1 VPDADD
7 VSAVG
12 GAVRDDL
19 ARADSTGSGSSGD
32 DQPPRY
38 VRIGNALLAITEDAI
53 YVGIAVILSVAAGA
67 LLVSAARGLTHL
79 NEGKH
84 ATEVVLSVLD
94 TLLLVFIVV
103 ELLFAVRVI
112 LGRREVVAE
121 PFLIVGIIASIK
133 EIIVLSVEAADY
145 VGKGD
150 TFTHAIIE
158 VAVLGGLVLVLAI
171 AAILLRAKEKEP
183 EEGHAGPRR
192 ATQSDDESVKVG
204 KGDPTDGA
212 G

>member
-1 VPDADD
+1 VPDSDD
-7 VSAVG
+7 VHAVRD
-12 GAVRDDL
+12 AVRDDVS
-19 ARADSTGSGSSGD
+19 RADSTGSGSSDD

-53 YVGIAVILSVAAGA
+53 YVGIAIILSVSAGA
-67 LLVSAARGLTHL
+67 LLISAGRGLTHL
-79 NEGKH
+79 NEGTP

-145 VGKGD
+145 VGKD
-150 TFTHAIIE
+150 DKFFHAIIE
-158 VAVLGGLVLVLAI
+158 VGVLGLLVLVLAV

-192 ATQSDDESVKVG
+192 ATRSEDESVKVG
-204 KGDPTDGA
+204 QGDPTGGA

>member
-1 VPDADD
+1 VPDPDGADTVRD
-7 VSAVG
+7 
-12 GAVRDDL
+12 AVRDDV
-19 ARADSTGSGSSGD
+19 ARADSTGSGSSDD

-38 VRIGNALLAITEDAI
+38 VRIGNALLAITEDVI
-53 YVGIAVILSVAAGA
+53 YVGIAIILSVAAGA
-67 LLVSAARGLTHL
+67 LLIAAGRGLTRL
-79 NEGKH
+79 NEGTP

-145 VGKGD
+145 VGKED
-150 TFTHAIIE
+150 KFTHAIIE
-158 VAVLGGLVLVLAI
+158 VAVLGVLVLVLAVS
-171 AAILLRAKEKEP
+171 AILLRAKEKEP

-192 ATQSDDESVKVG
+192 ASRSDDESVKVG
-204 KGDPTDGA
+204 QGDPTGGA

>member
-1 VPDADD
+1 MPDGDD
-7 VSAVG
+7 VRH
-12 GAVRDDL
+12 AVRDDL
-19 ARADSTGSGSSGD
+19 ARADSTGGSSGGD
-32 DQPPRY
+32 DDPPRY

-67 LLVSAARGLTHL
+67 LLISAGQGLTHL
-79 NEGKH
+79 NEGRP

-121 PFLIVGIIASIK
+121 PFLVVGMIASIK

-150 TFTHAIIE
+150 KFTHAMIE

-171 AAILLRAKEKEP
+171 SAILLRAKEKEP

-192 ATQSDDESVKVG
+192 ASRGDDESVKVG
-204 KGDPTDGA
+204 QGDPTGGA
-212 G
+212 S

>member
-1 VPDADD
+1 MPDSDD
-7 VSAVG
+7 ARAVRD
-12 GAVRDDL
+12 AVRDDV
-19 ARADSTGSGSSGD
+19 ARADSTGSGSRED
-32 DQPPRY
+32 EKPPRY

-53 YVGIAVILSVAAGA
+53 YVGIAVILAVAAGA
-67 LLVSAARGLTHL
+67 LLISAARGLTEL
-79 NEGKH
+79 NEGRH

-145 VGKGD
+145 VGKD
-150 TFTHAIIE
+150 DKFTHAITE
-158 VAVLGGLVLVLAI
+158 VAVLGALVLVLAI
-171 AAILLRAKEKEP
+171 SAIVLRAKEKEP

-192 ATQSDDESVKVG
+192 ASGSEDESVKVG
-204 KGDPTDGA
+204 QGDPTDGA